1 MSTHSLKA
9 LGALLAIVVLVG
21 CGSRSGLDLHRVT
34 GKVTFDGE
42 PVKDG
47 RILFR
52 ATDGDQRAFS
62 GPIENG
68 LYKLEARPGKMR
80 GEITAS
86 RIVPG
91 KFDTSNPGEKVP
103 IGEMYIPA
111 RYNSKTELTTEV
123 KPGSNTADFALIGGT
138 K

>member
-1 MSTHSLKA
+1 MLTHSLKA
-9 LGALLAIVVLVG
+9 LVASLTMMVLVG
-21 CGSRSGLDLHRVT
+21 CGAGSGQDLHGVT
-34 GKVTFDGE
+34 GKVTFDNE
-42 PVKDG
+42 PVKEG

-52 ATDGDQRAFS
+52 AVDGDQRAFS

-80 GEITAS
+80 VEITAS

-111 RYNSKTELTTEV
+111 RYNSKTELTAEV
-123 KPGSNTADFALIGGT
+123 KPGSNTADFPLTGA
-138 K
+138 KK